1 MKTLQFQDPEFSV
14 EITARDTGNPNIS
27 DYMSKVTAEYH
38 KTIEAIQEL
47 E

>member
-1 MKTLQFQDPEFSV
+1 MKTLPFQ
-14 EITARDTGNPNIS
+14 GNPNIS